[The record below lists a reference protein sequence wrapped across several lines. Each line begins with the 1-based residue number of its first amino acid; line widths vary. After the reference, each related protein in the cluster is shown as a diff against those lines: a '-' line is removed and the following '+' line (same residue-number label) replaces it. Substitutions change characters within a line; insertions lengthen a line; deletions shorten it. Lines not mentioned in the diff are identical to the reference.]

1 MRLDLRR
8 MPMNEL
14 TQLLKDIAHELQSRG
29 RGGQGGDRGGDRG
42 GQPSGNYGRTGYGQP
57 ANGVP
62 GQGGGYGNVSRF
74 GSGGGGGGGGN
85 YPPRG
90 GGPGGGQSG
99 GFRRHSGGRRQDYR
113 QQPPMRQPVEPS
125 APIDDRPSD
134 RPEPGNEA

>member
-57 ANGVP
+57 AYGAP
-62 GQGGGYGNVSRF
+62 GQAGGYGNVSRF
-74 GSGGGGGGGGN
+74 GGGGGGGGGN

-90 GGPGGGQSG
+90 GGGGGGQSG